1 MDKVLV
7 IKKAKGV
14 VRLNIG
20 TNSLDFKKGKTEI
33 DKALVDVYKD
43 KFKAAVDLGWLEIK
57 PVEDDKTEDNKT
69 EDNKNNKTE
78 IKKRQNGNKKAN
90 K

>member
-7 IKKAKGV
+7 IKKAKGM
-14 VRLNIG
+14 VRLNMG
-20 TNSLDFKKGKTEI
+20 RNSLDFKKDKTEI

-57 PVEDDKTEDNKT
+57 PVEDNRA
-69 EDNKNNKTE
+69 E
-78 IKKRQNGNKKAN
+78 IKRRQNGNKEAN